1 MTDQVIANNRAKL
14 SQYIKNVKSSFLP
27 TSLKQQLIQKKIND
41 YLSITNYIQT
51 NSKASVRYSVKPVVT
66 NTKPNTTNTFVKTSV
81 PTKYALLVGINYKG
95 TSRKLDGCINDV
107 TNMKNLLTNKC
118 GFQDKNII
126 FITDDTSIK
135 PTKTNILNNLTKLI
149 KNAKSGDTLF
159 FGYSGHGTNSINLN
173 KTELSGKD
181 QFLVPLDGLSLSTYI
196 KDDEI
201 NTIIRTN
208 IVDGV
213 KMFGLIDACYS
224 GTVFDLK
231 YNYMTDNTT
240 NNSINTFS
248 ITSNPKINPIGK
260 GQVFM
265 LSGSTDLQTSA
276 DAAIISNGVKT
287 YTGALTYS
295 FLRIIEQKGI
305 TINFKDLLTNMRTFL
320 SQNRFT
326 QIPQISSDTF
336 VDISAVSLNQYLSN

>member
-1 MTDQVIANNRAKL
+1 MTEQIIANNQAKL

-27 TSLKQQLIQKKIND
+27 NSVKQQLIQKKINE
-41 YLSITNYIQT
+41 YVLIVNSIKT
-51 NSKASVRYSVKPVVT
+51 NSKASVLYSAKPVT
-66 NTKPNTTNTFVKTSV
+66 NTKPITTTTFVKTSV

-95 TSRKLDGCINDV
+95 TSRQLDGCINDV
-107 TNMKNLLTNKC
+107 TNMKNLLINKC

-126 FITDDTSIK
+126 FITDDTLIK
-135 PTKTNILNNLTKLI
+135 PTKNNILNNLTNLV

-159 FGYSGHGTNSINLN
+159 FGYSGHGTNSINLDG
-173 KTELSGKD
+173 TELSGKD
-181 QFLVPLDGLSLSTYI
+181 QLLVPLDGLSTSTCI

-201 NTIIRTN
+201 NSAIRSNII
-208 IVDGV
+208 DGV

-231 YNYMTDNTT
+231 FNYMTDNIST
-240 NNSINTFS
+240 NSTNTFS

-265 LSGSTDLQTSA
+265 LSGCTDLQTSA
-276 DAAIISNGVKT
+276 DATVTSNGVKT

-295 FLRIIEQKGI
+295 FLRIIDQKGI

>member
-1 MTDQVIANNRAKL
+1 MTNQVMTNNQAKL
-14 SQYIKNVKSSFLP
+14 SQYVKNVKSSFLP
-27 TSLKQQLIQKKIND
+27 ISLKQQLIQKKIND

-51 NSKASVRYSVKPVVT
+51 NSKATVLYSAKPA
-66 NTKPNTTNTFVKTSV
+66 NNKKPITPSTKTSV

-107 TNMKNLLTNKC
+107 TNMKNLLINKC

-173 KTELSGKD
+173 GTELSGKD
-181 QFLVPLDGLSLSTYI
+181 QLLVPLDGLSTSTCI

-240 NNSINTFS
+240 NNSANTFS
-248 ITSNPKINPIGK
+248 ITSNPKITSINK

-320 SQNRFT
+320 GQNRFT
-326 QIPQISSDTF
+326 QIPQISSDSF
-336 VDISAVSLNQYLSN
+336 IDISSVSLNQYLSN